1 MITDGAPSG
10 EHASI
15 NEKGAAAVITV
26 EMDKERAPQ
35 IRVTQGKEHPA
46 FLQLFRGTMVVLLGK
61 SDNNSIDLC
70 PEGLFVTNSTG

>member
-1 MITDGAPSG
+1 MLLIEG

-35 IRVTQGKEHPA
+35 IRVAQSKEHPA
-46 FLQLFRGTMVVLLGK
+46 FLQLFRGSMIVLYGK
-61 SDNNSIDLC
+61 SEKNPIDSC
-70 PEGLFVTNSTG
+70 PKGIIMFGKYR